1 MTAAVYRVFE
11 ALDELVT
18 IVEEARGVPMTASCV
33 VPRGDLLD
41 LLDDVRDALPGE
53 VDDAQDVLDHRD
65 QMLNEARASADKT
78 LGDAETEATRL
89 VTDARALAESTVSAA
104 QAEADRRVQE
114 ATEAATEIMAR
125 ARADADRAIRSGQE
139 QHDTAVARGQSQHDA
154 LVARGTDE
162 SARLVAAGLAEQ
174 ARLVSQTEVVQAAYA
189 ESARILDTAHA
200 DTDRMRNECDS
211 YVDGRLANLED
222 TLTQTLRT
230 VGRGRTA
237 LRSGVAADYRD

>member
-1 MTAAVYRVFE
+1 M
-11 ALDELVT
+11 
-18 IVEEARGVPMTASCV
+18 
-33 VPRGDLLD
+33 
-41 LLDDVRDALPGE
+41 
-53 VDDAQDVLDHRD
+53 
-65 QMLNEARASADKT
+65 
-78 LGDAETEATRL
+78 
-89 VTDARALAESTVSAA
+89 SAA

-162 SARLVAAGLAEQ
+162 GARLVAAGLAEQ

-211 YVDGRLANLED
+211 YVDDQAGQPRGHPHPDLAHRRPRPHRAAVGCGGGLPGLSPCARRGGGCRSPAVGATVPGGGISAAGRWVFSDASPAVDASRQRVLNC
-222 TLTQTLRT
+222 
-230 VGRGRTA
+230 GRFQPG
-237 LRSGVAADYRD
+237 RSGRRSAGMLPRKHRPPDVLPWRLDPANHHGRSRKCHLTP